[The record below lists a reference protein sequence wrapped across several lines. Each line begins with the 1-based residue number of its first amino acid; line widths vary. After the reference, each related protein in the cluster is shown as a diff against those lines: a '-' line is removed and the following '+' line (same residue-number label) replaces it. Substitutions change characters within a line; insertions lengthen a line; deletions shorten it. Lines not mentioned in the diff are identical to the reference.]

1 MRRLV
6 RSLLIPFALAAA
18 PAPARADEANLS
30 KAANDSLGAV
40 SRLIVAQRGYEMA
53 LKSGDAI
60 LLLVS
65 IRLARGVVLRSPVAW
80 DRQTEGEAPT
90 DQPKGKDAAPD
101 PASSAALVIVQNFAG
116 DDPDLQDLVYDLDA
130 QLPHSRKETAVAIA
144 ADLGVGQIDHWRMP
158 LFGEVPAEIG
168 LIGDGD
174 GPLSLTILDDAGLPV
189 CRVPESPDPGFC
201 AFTPAR
207 NGFFTVT
214 VENLGNAENRYRLLG
229 N

>member
-60 LLLVS
+60 LLLVA
-65 IRLARGVVLRSPVAW
+65 IRLARGVVLRSPTAW
-80 DRQTEGEAPT
+80 ERETEGEAPA

-130 QLPHSRKETAVAIA
+130 QLPQSRKETAVAIE
-144 ADLGVGQIDHWRMP
+144 ADLGVGQVDHWRMP

-174 GPLSLTILDDAGLPV
+174 GPLSLTITDESGATICALPAS
-189 CRVPESPDPGFC
+189 PEPGFC
-201 AFTPAR
+201 RFIPAR
-207 NGFFTVT
+207 NGFFTVM
-214 VENLGNAENRYRLLG
+214 VRNGGASESHYRLLG

>member
-6 RSLLIPFALAAA
+6 RRLLILSALAAT
-18 PAPARADEANLS
+18 PASVWADDANLS
-30 KAANDSLGAV
+30 KTANDSLGAV
-40 SRLIVAQRGYEMA
+40 SRLVVAQRGYEMA

-60 LLLVS
+60 LLLVA
-65 IRLARGVVLRSPVAW
+65 IRLARGVVLRSPIAW
-80 DRQTEGEAPT
+80 ERVTEGEAPA
-90 DQPKGKDAAPD
+90 DQPKGRDAAPD

-130 QLPHSRKETAVAIA
+130 QLPQSRKETAVAMD
-144 ADLGVGQIDHWRMP
+144 ADLGVGQVDRWRMA

-174 GPLSLTILDDAGLPV
+174 GPLSLSITDETGPTV
-189 CRVPESPDPGFC
+189 CALAASPEPGFC
-201 AFTPAR
+201 RFIPAR

-214 VENLGNAENRYRLLG
+214 IRNDGPAESHYRLLG

>member
-80 DRQTEGEAPT
+80 ERQTEGEAPA

-130 QLPHSRKETAVAIA
+130 QLPQSRKETAVAIA
-144 ADLGVGQIDHWRMP
+144 ADLGVGQVDHWRLP

>member
-80 DRQTEGEAPT
+80 DRQTEGEAPA

-116 DDPDLQDLVYDLDA
+116 DDPDLQDQVYDLDA
-130 QLPHSRKETAVAIA
+130 QLPQSRKETAVEIA
-144 ADLGVGQIDHWRMP
+144 ADLGVGQVDHWRLP

-174 GPLSLTILDDAGLPV
+174 GPLSLTITDEGGATACALPASFEPGL
-189 CRVPESPDPGFC
+189 CRFI
-201 AFTPAR
+201 PAR

-214 VENLGNAENRYRLLG
+214 VRNGGASESHYRLLG

>member
-80 DRQTEGEAPT
+80 DRQTEGEAPA

-144 ADLGVGQIDHWRMP
+144 ADLSVGQVDHWRMP

-174 GPLSLTILDDAGLPV
+174 GPLSLTIFDDAGLPV